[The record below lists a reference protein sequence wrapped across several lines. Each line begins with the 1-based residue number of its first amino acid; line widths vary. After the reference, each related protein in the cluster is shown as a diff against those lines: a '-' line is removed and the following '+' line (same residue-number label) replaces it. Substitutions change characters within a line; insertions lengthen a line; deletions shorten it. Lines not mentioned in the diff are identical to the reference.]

1 MPATRNAVPVAL
13 TPAEIAARFDADEL
27 ARKARI
33 VRADERHAARMQA
46 SARSSRTLELAV
58 ADGWR
63 IDKAADPVDD
73 AATDI
78 SVALAAEVAAS
89 DPGLLT
95 FTR

>member
-1 MPATRNAVPVAL
+1 MTHTYSQISDLYPATSM
-13 TPAEIAARFDADEL
+13 T
-27 ARKARI
+27 
-33 VRADERHAARMQA
+33 
-46 SARSSRTLELAV
+46 RTLELAV

-78 SVALAAEVAAS
+78 SVESAAEVAAS